1 MSASGDTSGG
11 TSGNASSARA
21 EELARQFEQVNDEVI
36 AFVEAC
42 DDAAWKATC
51 ADDERTVG
59 AVAQHI
65 ADGHRGVTQW
75 VSTLAAG
82 QPVTVTMDQ
91 IHSANAQAAA
101 IYGGRSQ
108 SEVADSLRR
117 RGAAAAARV
126 RGLSDEDLARSAP
139 FGPGGGMPLSAEMII
154 VRAMLGHPRGHLES
168 MRKST
173 AGSA

>member
-1 MSASGDTSGG
+1 MSAADETSSEA
-11 TSGNASSARA
+11 SGNPSSARA
-21 EELARQFEQVNDEVI
+21 EQLAREFEQINAEVI

-42 DDAAWKATC
+42 DDATWKAQC
-51 ADDERTVG
+51 ADDERSVG

-91 IHSANAQAAA
+91 IHDANAQAAA
-101 IYGGRSQ
+101 THGQRSQ
-108 SEVADSLRR
+108 SEVVESLRR
-117 RGAAAAARV
+117 RGAAAAALV
-126 RGLSDEDLARSAP
+126 RGLSDDDLARSAP
-139 FGPGGGMPLSAEMII
+139 FGPAGGIPLSAEMII
-154 VRAMLGHPRGHLES
+154 VRAMLGHPRGHLET

-173 AGSA
+173 AGEL